1 MTLVLPGTQV
11 EARGLAW
18 EVVQTE
24 PAGDQ
29 QRYRLRCLQ
38 GDLLGMEVDL
48 LHPFEA
54 IQPITADFD
63 PRRAGR
69 LRQWQLFHDAFL
81 LEQSLGPSALLA
93 VQPGRLD
100 IAPYQLVPVMR
111 ALRMS
116 RPRLL
121 LADGVGL
128 GKTIEAGLL
137 MAELIARRRAHRIL
151 IVSPAGPLLEQWQ
164 REMRERFGLRFETI
178 RSAGEL
184 QERRR
189 ELVLGA
195 NPFDHVSY
203 CLTSVDFA
211 KQEKVLQE
219 LERTVW
225 DLVII
230 DEAHHCV
237 RLGSSGDWED
247 SRRRRLAE
255 VLASRCDGLLLLTA
269 TPHDGFDPHFAS
281 LVELLDP
288 SLVDGRGGLRAERYR
303 QHVVRRLKNH
313 IKDPETGEPLF
324 RTRQVTPR
332 AVMFN
337 AAEQPEFTAFQQALL
352 AAVAPR
358 IRQAVRQRR
367 FGEVLAFVS
376 LLKRSVSTVAA
387 CRNTLAVIRDR
398 YREIVSSGISDA
410 ETRKQRLRSLR
421 EYQQRLE
428 RYGSLS
434 FEEEQDRA
442 ALEAED
448 MAADLAETGLDNI
461 AGRIEDLL
469 RTQRRERDRGRRIA
483 NTGEALDGLVEM
495 AEAALDE
502 DPKLRLALAELQA
515 IRQASPGANV
525 LIYTEYTDSQDAL
538 VAFLESAVSQ
548 GDLDGAVLAVSGR
561 PEHAQE
567 RSTITERF
575 SHQDGLILVSTDA
588 TAEGLNLH
596 ERCHHLIHLELP
608 YNPNRLEQRNGRIDR
623 YGQRSDPDVR
633 YLYLAGTF
641 EERLLLRLVAKY
653 ERQRARLTFVPN
665 TLGGITTEDAQ
676 TVRLLEG
683 LGDEEETLFATPGRE
698 ILQLDD
704 AAEED
709 TGSAAYRDLLAEVER
724 AMAGYEKAAKTSSWL
739 GEVGLNAEARLLAE
753 AEQARSEGER
763 LGAVELMDFVCQ
775 ALESDGGTITPA
787 ERSSVSG
794 TDVVLRLPT
803 TWTHGLRDIPG
814 YDAEQRALR
823 LTSDAKRC
831 RDEAGRD
838 LGYLGRAHPIVR
850 RALDRVRNLRFGE
863 TDACLDRRISAIGLD
878 IPAPALLCTFL
889 GVLESDRGHELERVL
904 ALRIDATGSFAVLAE
919 PETWLQMVTAGEPI
933 RTADLWEQHFSS
945 WGEEARQQAKQ
956 AVAEAFAAI
965 AEPASKEHTQQLQ
978 RELRNL
984 EDWLRSRADTI
995 CGAVQQAQMDLL
1007 GGTMFG
1013 GSGGLASWQV
1023 SDDPAERLAGYATD
1037 GRNPPAQRREADGVL
1052 RLLRDRKKELE
1063 QRAQLRTLEPQPLG
1077 LLMLVPTALI
1087 REGGQG

>member
-24 PAGDQ
+24 PAGEQ
-29 QRYRLRCLQ
+29 HRYRLRCLQ
-38 GDLLGMEVDL
+38 GGLQGMEVDL
-48 LHPFEA
+48 LHPFEE
-54 IQPITADFD
+54 IRPITTDFD
-63 PRRAGR
+63 PLRAGR

-81 LEQSLGPSALLA
+81 LEQSLGPSALMA

-128 GKTIEAGLL
+128 GKTIEAGLV

-225 DLVII
+225 DLVIL

-288 SLVDGRGGLRAERYR
+288 SLVDCRGGLRAERYR

-332 AVMFN
+332 AVVFN
-337 AAEQPEFTAFQQALL
+337 AAQQPEFTAFQQALL

-358 IRQAVRQRR
+358 LRQAVRQRR

-398 YREIVSSGISDA
+398 YRELVNSRISDA

-448 MAADLAETGLDNI
+448 MAADLTETGLEDI

-483 NTGEALDGLVEM
+483 TTGEALDGLVDM
-495 AEAALDE
+495 AEAALEE
-502 DPKLRLALAELQA
+502 DPKLRLALEELQA

-525 LIYTEYTDSQDAL
+525 LVYTEYTDSQDAL
-538 VAFLESAVSQ
+538 VAFLKNALRK
-548 GDLDGAVLAVSGR
+548 GDLDGEVLAVSGR

-575 SHQDGLILVSTDA
+575 SHQDGLVLVSTDA

-596 ERCHHLIHLELP
+596 DRCHHLIHLELP

-623 YGQRSDPDVR
+623 YGQRCDPDVR
-633 YLYLAGTF
+633 YLYLVGTF

-683 LGDEEETLFATPGRE
+683 LGEEEETLFATPGRE
-698 ILQLDD
+698 IRQLDE

-709 TGSAAYRDLLAEVER
+709 TGSAAYRELLAEVER

-763 LGAVELMDFVCQ
+763 LGAVELMGFVCQ
-775 ALESDGGTITPA
+775 ALESDGGSVET
-787 ERSSVSG
+787 SSGSAAG
-794 TDVVLRLPT
+794 ADVVLRLPPA
-803 TWTHGLRDIPG
+803 WTYGLRDIPG
-814 YDAEQRALR
+814 YDSEQRTLY

-863 TDACLDRRISAIGLD
+863 TDAWLDRRVSAIGLD
-878 IPAPALLCTFL
+878 MPAPALLCTFL
-889 GVLESDRGHELERVL
+889 GALKSNRGHELERVL
-904 ALRIDATGSFAVLAE
+904 AVRIEQSGSIEVLAE
-919 PETWLQMVTAGEPI
+919 PEAWLKVVAAGEPI
-933 RTADLWEQHFSS
+933 RTADLWEQHFAT
-945 WGEEARQQAKQ
+945 WGEQARQRAQQ
-956 AVAEAFAAI
+956 AVAEVFQTI
-965 AEPASKEHTQQLQ
+965 AEPAGKEHEEQLL
-978 RELRNL
+978 REHRDL

-995 CGAVQQAQMDLL
+995 CGAVQQAQLDLL
-1007 GGTMFG
+1007 GGTLFG
-1013 GSGGLASWQV
+1013 GSGDLASWQFC
-1023 SDDPAERLAGYATD
+1023 DDPVERLAGYATD
-1037 GRNPPAQRREADGVL
+1037 GHNPSAQRREADGVL
-1052 RLLRDRKKELE
+1052 RLLRSRQKELE
-1063 QRAQLRTLEPQPLG
+1063 QRAQLLILEPQQLG
-1077 LLMLVPTALI
+1077 LLMLVPSAQTQ
-1087 REGGQG
+1087 EGGQG